1 MRLLANAKADIAGN
15 AFALAGLHHK
25 PLVSLV
31 EINTLNGMIEMQI
44 VHPFGGPAQV
54 VGKLI
59 AGYGTQFGGQ
69 EAVEFFAL
77 HQIINKAVRACG
89 SHSANQIFQEHG
101 LHMAVRH
108 QHAGMPGKMRAA
120 VKEAAA

>member
-69 EAVEFFAL
+69 EAVEFLRFT
-77 HQIINKAVRACG
+77 R
-89 SHSANQIFQEHG
+89 
-101 LHMAVRH
+101 
-108 QHAGMPGKMRAA
+108 
-120 VKEAAA
+120 